1 MLNLGWVWCVKAV
14 ELCSGFFRCV
24 DFRRGALCCVTA
36 VGVRCDML
44 LRGAISSV
52 KFGYVTAVGV
62 WCVWVGCVELSY
74 VLLSSV
80 KAVELCYVGERCD

>member
-1 MLNLGWVWCVKAV
+1 MLNLGWVWCVK
-14 ELCSGFFRCV
+14 
-24 DFRRGALCCVTA
+24 A

-52 KFGYVTAVGV
+52 KFGYVTAVNKRQVGV
-62 WCVWVGCVELSY
+62 WYVWLGCAQFSY

-80 KAVELCYVGERCD
+80 KAVAFRLSGLFLGVLSSVKAVE

>member
-1 MLNLGWVWCVKAV
+1 
-14 ELCSGFFRCV
+14 
-24 DFRRGALCCVTA
+24 
-36 VGVRCDML
+36 ML

-52 KFGYVTAVGV
+52 KFGYVTAVNKRQVGV
-62 WCVWVGCVELSY
+62 CCVWVGCVELFY

>member
-1 MLNLGWVWCVKAV
+1 
-14 ELCSGFFRCV
+14 
-24 DFRRGALCCVTA
+24 
-36 VGVRCDML
+36 ML

-62 WCVWVGCVELSY
+62 WCVWVGCAQLSY